1 MVTGGLGYFN
11 ASVTYH
17 DRCIIEELFIAGH
30 LKIICTT
37 IQLSIGMSLPAMLV
51 VVKGTKCLRSGHY
64 KEYTQVEIE
73 QMVGR
78 VSRRQFEAG
87 GTAIIMTTPY
97 NV

>member
-1 MVTGGLGYFN
+1 
-11 ASVTYH
+11 
-17 DRCIIEELFIAGH
+17 
-30 LKIICTT
+30 
-37 IQLSIGMSLPAMLV
+37 MLV